1 MTDRKARLAALAARA
16 GRSNQESTAPDEAS
30 NEKDESEAAAPKVNF
45 RNYIPQDASLQPQQ
59 ATEEQ
64 EVDQQPVTKKPKL
77 EEALQKAQQEAQ
89 QSTAAATIGVAA
101 TKKINWDLKRDLELQ
116 MDRLERKTQKAL
128 VELLK
133 ERLSKE
139 AEEEVLD

>member
-1 MTDRKARLAALAARA
+1 M
-16 GRSNQESTAPDEAS
+16 
-30 NEKDESEAAAPKVNF
+30 NF

>member
-16 GRSNQESTAPDEAS
+16 GRSNQEVSTAPEEAG
-30 NEKDESEAAAPKVNF
+30 NEEAGSEAPKVNF
-45 RNYIPQDASLQPQQ
+45 RNYIPNDTSLQQKES
-59 ATEEQ
+59 EEL

-77 EEALQKAQQEAQ
+77 EEALQKAQQEAR
-89 QSTAAATIGVAA
+89 QSTAAATVGVAA